1 MYSVNKQA
9 VVPYS
14 KEQMYRLVNDVH
26 LYPEFLDWIKSTH
39 IIKKESTFME
49 ASMEIGIGPFS
60 KSFTTH
66 NYLSENSCI
75 ELNLI
80 DGPFKSFKGCW
91 KFLDSEEGTLVVLE
105 IDFAMQVSPLAKVFG
120 VMFHEASERQLQ
132 LFIKRADRLYGKQ

>member
-1 MYSVNKQA
+1 
-9 VVPYS
+9 
-14 KEQMYRLVNDVH
+14 
-26 LYPEFLDWIKSTH
+26 
-39 IIKKESTFME
+39 ME